1 METGALLF
9 KTTYALVME
18 VTKCMEKYPKSHR
31 YTLGDNIMKVAIDL
45 LTYLGVLN
53 SEKGWTSDIA
63 VKTLNN
69 FKYKF
74 ETLVL
79 LLRLSYDL
87 ELYSTQQQSKF
98 VELIEKVKEALSLLV
113 V

>member
-1 METGALLF
+1 M
-9 KTTYALVME
+9 
-18 VTKCMEKYPKSHR
+18 
-31 YTLGDNIMKVAIDL
+31 
-45 LTYLGVLN
+45 
-53 SEKGWTSDIA
+53 
-63 VKTLNN
+63 NN

-87 ELYSTQQQSKF
+87 ELYSTQQQSRF